1 LQQLTSRR
9 SPHRHHARLHPRRV
23 SEVDRAAIVNHKPF
37 LGRPGHAVIN
47 HRRFNGQIIV
57 VIFVVTVLSSGG
69 GSGGSSSAAALAAE
83 AHLLHS
89 PLGLRIPSCSSSLP
103 PAAAAASALFAKRRS
118 GGWSHLIHL
127 DLAKKPSRLGSAC
140 LSSACLF
147 ILIIIFHGA
156 IVI

>member
-1 LQQLTSRR
+1 
-9 SPHRHHARLHPRRV
+9 V
-23 SEVDRAAIVNHKPF
+23 SEVDRAPIVNHKPF
-37 LGRPGHAVIN
+37 FGRPGHAVIN

-89 PLGLRIPSCSSSLP
+89 ALGLRIPSCSSSLP
-103 PAAAAASALFAKRRS
+103 PAAAASALIAKRRS
-118 GGWSHLIHL
+118 GGWCHLIHL

-140 LSSACLF
+140 LSSARLF